1 MSLIGN
7 AQICRYAEEPER
19 FLSLLSGADCP
30 FADPT
35 SFALAARYYEAYFG
49 ESYRGDV
56 SFIIHRDDEPL
67 AFVRAQ
73 ATGDVI
79 ADNGQSIALFRRSE
93 EVKETTLV
101 DLLEESAR
109 RCGVSTVKILDG
121 SLGAAVG
128 TLGRH
133 LLNHGAAPAVR
144 LQAIADLTVD
154 ESALKGGLRKSYR
167 SLVNWGLR
175 ELRYEFITE
184 AAFDPEAFE
193 AFRTFHIRTS
203 GRETRSRES
212 WDIQAEMIRA
222 GRGELV
228 LSHLDGHGLVGGSL
242 FLDTGATTT
251 YGVGVYE
258 RSLFDKP
265 LAHAPLFTGM
275 VRAKARGQR
284 RFVIGDVPAASAAD
298 DKAFSIGQF
307 KSGLTDNLAATIEW
321 TVAVRPAAASAAR
334 S

>member
-1 MSLIGN
+1 VSAIKS

-19 FLSLLSGADCP
+19 FLSLLSHADCP
-30 FADPT
+30 FADST
-35 SFALAARYYEAYFG
+35 SFALAARYYETYFG
-49 ESYRGDV
+49 ESHRGDV
-56 SFIIHRDDEPL
+56 SFIVHRGDVPL

-73 ATGDVI
+73 ATGNVI
-79 ADNGQSIALFRRSE
+79 ADNGQSIVLFRRSD
-93 EVKETTLV
+93 EVAETTLF

-109 RCGVSTVKILDG
+109 RCGVGTLKILDA
-121 SLGAAVG
+121 SLGAALG

-133 LLNHGAAPAVR
+133 LLNRRAVPVVR
-144 LQAIADLTVD
+144 LQAVADLTID
-154 ESALKGGLRKSYR
+154 EGALKGGLRKSYR

-175 ELRYEFITE
+175 ELRYEFLT
-184 AAFDPEAFE
+184 ASAFDPQAFE
-193 AFRTFHIRTS
+193 SFRAFHIRTS

-228 LSHLDGHGLVGGSL
+228 LSHLDEHGLVGGSL
-242 FLDTGATTT
+242 FLDTGTTTT

-265 LAHAPLFTGM
+265 LAHAALFTGIL
-275 VRAKARGQR
+275 RAKARGQR
-284 RFVIGDVPAASAAD
+284 RFVVGDVPAASAAD

-307 KSGLTDNLAATIEW
+307 KSGLTSNLFAAIEW
-321 TVAVRPAAASAAR
+321 TVAARPAAAPAAR
-334 S
+334 V